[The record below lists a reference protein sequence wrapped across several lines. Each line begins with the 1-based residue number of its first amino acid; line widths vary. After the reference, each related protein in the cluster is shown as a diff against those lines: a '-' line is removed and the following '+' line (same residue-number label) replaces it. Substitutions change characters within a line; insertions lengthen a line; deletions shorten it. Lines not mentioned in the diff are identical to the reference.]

1 MKFRYKRY
9 NERGEK
15 MLAISDASLVGK
27 SFEEGELSLDVSKEF
42 YSGNECDEPE
52 ALSMLKGSS
61 IVNAV
66 GREII
71 GLMLKEKIISKDNI
85 LTIKGVPHVQIVE
98 IR

>member
-1 MKFRYKRY
+1 MKFRYKRF
-9 NERGEK
+9 NERGER

-27 SFEEGELSLDVSKEF
+27 SFEEGGMTLDVSKEF
-42 YSGNECDEPE
+42 YFENECNEPE
-52 ALSMLKGSS
+52 AVGMLKSFS

-66 GREII
+66 GKEII

-85 LTIKGVPHVQIVE
+85 LTIKGVPHAQIVE